1 MISIVTPVL
10 NEEESIEP
18 FLSHHRNLA
27 GDFELIL
34 VDGGSSDRT
43 MTEVERCRESFPRP
57 LKVIVSERGRAVQM
71 NRGVQEAEGDILLF
85 LHVDCRIPADALLR
99 IQANLEADGALG
111 GAFRH
116 SFRSRDPLLR
126 LESAAWN
133 RLARLTPMYF
143 GDFGIFMRKDAF
155 LSLGGYDPLPFM
167 EDFELCRKAKRRGR
181 LIQLDRYISVSPR
194 RYLQKGK
201 YTLTAI
207 YMLAILLNALGV
219 RPGFLIR
226 YVVEK

>member
-27 GDFELIL
+27 GEFELIL

-43 MTEVERCRESFPRP
+43 LAEVERCRGGFPRP

-85 LHVDCRIPADALLR
+85 LHVDCRIPADSLLR
-99 IQANLEADGALG
+99 IRETLKADGAIG

-116 SFRSRDPLLR
+116 SFRSRDLLLR
-126 LESAAWN
+126 TESAVWN
-133 RLARLTPMYF
+133 RLVRVTPMYF
-143 GDFGIFMRKDAF
+143 GDFGIFMRKDVF

-167 EDFELCRKAKRRGR
+167 EDLELCRRARRRGR
-181 LIQLDRYISVSPR
+181 LVQLDRYISVSPR

-201 YTLTAI
+201 YALTAV
-207 YMLAILLNALGV
+207 YLLAILLNALGV
-219 RPGFLIR
+219 RPAFLVR